1 MNENKNKNQQKT
13 EEQQQEQ
20 TPKKESF
27 LKRTWKRFG
36 RDCLDI
42 GIGLGV
48 GGFVAYE
55 VLKAR
60 SGKAAEE
67 TVPEDQ
73 ETEEEEEDVLE
84 VSDE

>member
-1 MNENKNKNQQKT
+1 MANEKENKNQEKT
-13 EEQQQEQ
+13 VDQQEQ

-48 GGFVAYE
+48 GGVVVYE
-55 VLKAR
+55 VMKAR
-60 SGKAAEE
+60 SGKADEE
-67 TVPEDQ
+67 TATEEQ
-73 ETEEEEEDVLE
+73 EEETEEEDSLE
-84 VSDE
+84 ISDE

>member
-1 MNENKNKNQQKT
+1 MKDENKNQQKT

-60 SGKAAEE
+60 CGKAAEE
-67 TVPEDQ
+67 TVPEEDR
-73 ETEEEEEDVLE
+73 ETEEEEENVLE

>member
-1 MNENKNKNQQKT
+1 MNEKENKNQQKT

-27 LKRTWKRFG
+27 LKRTWNRYKR
-36 RDCLDI
+36 DLLDVAI
-42 GIGLGV
+42 GVAAGGV
-48 GGFVAYE
+48 VTYE

-67 TVPEDQ
+67 TAAEDQ

>member
-1 MNENKNKNQQKT
+1 MKDENKNQQKT

-27 LKRTWKRFG
+27 LKRTWNRYKR
-36 RDCLDI
+36 DLLDVAI
-42 GIGLGV
+42 GVAAGGV
-48 GGFVAYE
+48 VTYE

-60 SGKAAEE
+60 CGKAAEE
-67 TVPEDQ
+67 TVPEEDQ
-73 ETEEEEEDVLE
+73 ETEEEEENVLE

>member
-1 MNENKNKNQQKT
+1 MKDNNENKIQKND
-13 EEQQQEQ
+13 EQQEQ

-42 GIGLGV
+42 GIGLGI
-48 GGFVAYE
+48 GGFVTYE

-60 SGKAAEE
+60 SGNAVEE
-67 TVPEDQ
+67 TVPEEEQ
-73 ETEEEEEDVLE
+73 ETEEENVLE

>member
-13 EEQQQEQ
+13 EDQQQEQ

-36 RDCLDI
+36 RDCLEI

-48 GGFVAYE
+48 GGFVVYE
-55 VLKAR
+55 VMKAR
-60 SGKAAEE
+60 SGNAAEE
-67 TVPEDQ
+67 TAAEDQ

-84 VSDE
+84 ASDE